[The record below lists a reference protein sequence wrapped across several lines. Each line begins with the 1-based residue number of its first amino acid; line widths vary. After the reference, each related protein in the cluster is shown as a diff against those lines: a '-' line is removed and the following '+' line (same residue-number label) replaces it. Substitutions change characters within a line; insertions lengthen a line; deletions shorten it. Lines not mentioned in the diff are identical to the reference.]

1 MGPDRGGRMP
11 LQLFIKIFFIFLLI
25 NLFNQNYAFAELRA
39 KGSPHA
45 VMQVNKAGKSIGMPQ
60 AISPLSLWCQAV
72 HKNQPTPLKLQ
83 NATFST
89 GSTTYIAEIMDDG
102 VTANFTQN
110 DVPLAEAGKWK
121 CVLSTKEGQATGFI
135 DVYLR
140 PIVYSR
146 HSIRVDHHDTA
157 PFHFFA
163 SGITIL
169 KGENAEL
176 TCPTKGH
183 PTPKVQWRVDGNKII
198 PNKHYQ
204 IVNETTLVIKNV
216 TYNDEKTFTCIS
228 ENEFIDPTSKKNTKY
243 ELFLERKVRVKSPIG
258 WLWPLLLIIAILITL
273 FVVISI
279 FECHKRNKERK
290 MIILEP
296 EPDDE

>member
-1 MGPDRGGRMP
+1 MGHDRGLLP
-11 LQLFIKIFFIFLLI
+11 SISLQLFIKIFLI
-25 NLFNQNYAFAELRA
+25 ALFNGSNFVNAELRA

-45 VMQVNKAGKSIGMPQ
+45 IMQVNKAGKSIGMPF
-60 AISPLSLWCQAV
+60 ATSPLSLWCQAV
-72 HKNQPTPLKLQ
+72 HKSHPTPLKLR

-89 GSTTYIAEIMDDG
+89 GATTYMADIMDDG
-102 VTANFTQN
+102 VTANFTAK

-121 CVLSTKEGQATGFI
+121 CVLSTSEGQATGFI

-183 PTPKVQWRVDGNKII
+183 PHPKIQWRVDANRVT

-204 IVNETTLVIKNV
+204 IVNETTLIIRNV
-216 TYNDEKTFTCIS
+216 TYNDEKTYTCIA
-228 ENEFIDPTSKKNTKY
+228 ENEYIDPLTKKNSKY
-243 ELFLERKVRVKSPIG
+243 ELFLERKVRVKNPIG

-279 FECHKRNKERK
+279 CECHKRNKERK